1 MLARVADTQFAWRDN
16 MRQLWYHCMRKTD
29 SEGGLNLT
37 NETHMELL
45 DKGDLAK
52 LAQAMNIEEDIP
64 IEIRSG
70 EESTVLRSF
79 LTAAWGPKTWSACR
93 NSLKGQCTW
102 ALHRNVFACFR
113 SAGIL
118 HTRIGLAHRHPSC
131 RIEKAEEDF
140 GNQATG
146 RGCCFLKTWAMLEGL
161 SWYFKMLCSGD
172 FLSCWA

>member
-1 MLARVADTQFAWRDN
+1 
-16 MRQLWYHCMRKTD
+16 MRKTD

-93 NSLKGQCTW
+93 NSLKGQCT
-102 ALHRNVFACFR
+102 
-113 SAGIL
+113 
-118 HTRIGLAHRHPSC
+118 
-131 RIEKAEEDF
+131 
-140 GNQATG
+140 
-146 RGCCFLKTWAMLEGL
+146 
-161 SWYFKMLCSGD
+161 
-172 FLSCWA
+172 